1 MDVPARLTAHFVK
14 VVDRP
19 GRYGD
24 GRGGFGL
31 SLLVR
36 PVKDGLGKNWQQ
48 RVQVKDKV
56 RSLGLGSYPNVSLST
71 ARNLAAKNVMK
82 IRERYPPRTGID
94 RLLAE
99 AALPAVTSASAGPTF
114 ADVAEESIKFRRTSW
129 KRGSKTEQQTR
140 SLLDRYVTP
149 ALGNVAID
157 KVTPA
162 QVVDVLSPLWHQ
174 KAETARKVKRN
185 IQAVFKFA
193 FSKGYTAHDPTP
205 RASTGLGRQRQVVQH
220 HTAVPFSQ
228 VGEVLEDVR
237 SSESYESKRLALE
250 FLVLTAA
257 RTSEVRGARWA
268 EVDFDRATWTIPADR
283 MKNEREHR
291 VPLSTAALDVLRRAQ
306 RERPYFNDLVF
317 PDRSGREMISQDG
330 IRQLLRRKYKATSH
344 GFRSSFRDSTA
355 GRQLLARAW
364 AAGAAEKTDFPSEI
378 IEHAL
383 AHQEGSAT
391 IRAYRRT
398 DYFEK
403 RRELMQAWADFVT
416 G

>member
-1 MDVPARLTAHFVK
+1 
-14 VVDRP
+14 
-19 GRYGD
+19 
-24 GRGGFGL
+24 
-31 SLLVR
+31 
-36 PVKDGLGKNWQQ
+36 
-48 RVQVKDKV
+48 
-56 RSLGLGSYPNVSLST
+56 
-71 ARNLAAKNVMK
+71 MK

-268 EVDFDRATWTIPADR
+268 EVDFDRATWTTLADR

-344 GFRSSFRDSTA
+344 GFRSSFRD
-355 GRQLLARAW
+355 W
-364 AAGAAEKTDFPSEI
+364 AAEKTDFPSEI

-403 RRELMQAWADFVT
+403 RRELMQAWADFAT